1 MGSSTGVSGS
11 AEQSFDP
18 AISRAQA
25 IQVVLEELEES
36 FALVT
41 EVKVT
46 PGVTHCTIE
55 MAGHVGKEDDDRF
68 ICGGACIGAAATIAV
83 ALPWSSWFGRSALAL
98 PEDGAPS
105 PINRVDE
112 DVLSSMDETLD
123 SISVNYLS
131 TIGTSGTVDQTF
143 DPPINRAQAVLLVL
157 EELEESFDLVT
168 SAMVTP
174 GKNGCFFEVEGLVAK
189 GEENRFVCGGL
200 CIGAAAAGLSGFL
213 PWGKWFG

>member
-55 MAGHVGKEDDDRF
+55 MAGHVGKDEEDRF
-68 ICGGACIGAAATIAV
+68 ICGGACIGAA
-83 ALPWSSWFGRSALAL
+83 
-98 PEDGAPS
+98 S

-131 TIGTSGTVDQTF
+131 TIG
-143 DPPINRAQAVLLVL
+143 
-157 EELEESFDLVT
+157 
-168 SAMVTP
+168 
-174 GKNGCFFEVEGLVAK
+174 
-189 GEENRFVCGGL
+189 
-200 CIGAAAAGLSGFL
+200 
-213 PWGKWFG
+213 